1 MTEFTFQVNHPFKVL
16 IIRFQFNLI
25 YLLALFITGCAVI
38 LSAVCVYV
46 VSLYV
51 GGCKCNRNVILPE
64 LVRDEFYRTLPPQHW
79 WMKQIALKKQRLKVT
94 AKASLTLLQT
104 CNEFW
109 KIAWVFAEENHR
121 SKRMS
126 NELLWEITHEA
137 GEGKS
142 AWKWLIGRAK
152 GKWHHGFCLF
162 SMVSGTWPFSPP
174 CDFTSDCFLICF
186 DDTSGIQLLTL
197 QITWTNSAHCGVF

>member
-1 MTEFTFQVNHPFKVL
+1 MPW
-16 IIRFQFNLI
+16 
-25 YLLALFITGCAVI
+25 YCLLC
-38 LSAVCVYV
+38 VCVCVCV

-94 AKASLTLLQT
+94 ATASLTLLHP
-104 CNEFW
+104 CNAFW
-109 KIAWVFAEENHR
+109 KIAWVFAEENRR
-121 SKRMS
+121 SREKEQWTS
-126 NELLWEITHEA
+126 VGNYTWSCGGEI
-137 GEGKS
+137 GV
-142 AWKWLIGRAK
+142 KWLIGRAK

-186 DDTSGIQLLTL
+186 DDTSEIQLLTL
-197 QITWTNSAHCGVF
+197 QITRTNSAHCGVF

>member
-94 AKASLTLLQT
+94 ATASLTLLQT

-121 SKRMS
+121 SRE
-126 NELLWEITHEA
+126 NEQWTSVGNYTWSWGGEIGVEMIDWT
-137 GEGKS
+137 GQRKMTSWILFILDGKQHV
-142 AWKWLIGRAK
+142 A
-152 GKWHHGFCLF
+152 F
-162 SMVSGTWPFSPP
+162 
-174 CDFTSDCFLICF
+174 
-186 DDTSGIQLLTL
+186 
-197 QITWTNSAHCGVF
+197 